1 MSTSAEVRRLTKSR
15 TDRMIDGVCGGVAA
29 YFNLDPTL
37 VRIAWVLLTILGG
50 SGILLYIAAMI
61 LIPKDPAP
69 PPGQTAET
77 PSPAASRSNTTFWG
91 VLLVIVGMFWL
102 AGNLG
107 LHFWHNWWGL
117 SIGVVIPVLLIL
129 AGVGFLFGGRNSMT
143 VSAAQPAAE
152 PGAAPAAPAESGGP
166 ARARLVRTRV
176 DKKIAGV
183 CGGIGAYVQI
193 DPVIVRLLF
202 AMAGLASIGI
212 MLILYIV
219 LAIVLPLEPEQ
230 TPTPVVVGA

>member
-61 LIPKDPAP
+61 LLPKDPAP
-69 PPGQTAET
+69 PPSQTAGA
-77 PSPAASRSNTTFWG
+77 PPAGASRSNTTFWG
-91 VLLVIVGMFWL
+91 VLLVIVGLFWL

-143 VSAAQPAAE
+143 VSAAQSAAE
-152 PGAAPAAPAESGGP
+152 PGAEPAAPAEPAGP
-166 ARARLVRTRV
+166 ARARLVRTRA

-202 AMAGLASIGI
+202 VMAGLASIGI

-230 TPTPVVVGA
+230 TPAAAVVGV